1 MLEFLKQKSIS
12 SDLAQKM
19 IDKAV
24 QKATE
29 LGIKV
34 NIAIVDQGGNLKA
47 FCRMDGAPLLS
58 IQIAQNKAYTAAAF
72 GIPTHQWYD
81 MIKDEPS
88 LRLGI
93 VHTEKLVIFGGGYPI
108 YDGKDLA
115 GGIGVSGCSEEEDRM
130 CCEAALSLLET
141 V

>member
-1 MLEFLKQKSIS
+1 MAFLQQKSVS

-19 IDKAV
+19 IDRAVEKA
-24 QKATE
+24 KE
-29 LGIKV
+29 LGVKV
-34 NIAIVDQGGNLKA
+34 NIAIVDQGGNLKT
-47 FCRMDGAPLLS
+47 FCRMDGAPILS

-72 GIPTHQWYD
+72 GIPTHQWYE

-88 LRLGI
+88 LRHGI

-108 YDGKDLA
+108 YDGNDLA
-115 GGIGVSGCSEEEDRM
+115 GGIGVSGGSEEEDRM
-130 CCEAALSLLET
+130 CCEAALSILET

>member
-1 MLEFLKQKSIS
+1 MFLKQKSIS

-19 IDKAV
+19 MNKAIE
-24 QKATE
+24 KAME

-72 GIPTHQWYD
+72 GILTHQWYD

-93 VHTEKLVIFGGGYPI
+93 VHTEKLIIFGGGYPI
-108 YDGKDLA
+108 YDGEDLA
-115 GGIGVSGCSEEEDRM
+115 GGIGVSGGSEEEDRI
-130 CCEAALSLLET
+130 CCEAALSLLKA